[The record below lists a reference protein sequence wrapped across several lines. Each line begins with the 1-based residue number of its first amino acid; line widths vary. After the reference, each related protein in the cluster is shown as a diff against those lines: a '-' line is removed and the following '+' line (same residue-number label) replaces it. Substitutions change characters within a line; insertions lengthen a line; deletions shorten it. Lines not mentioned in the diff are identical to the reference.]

1 MNSELKN
8 RLMKVER
15 VRDFISI
22 VQGLGYKETPNR
34 GGSHRIFKAS
44 GYPVLSI
51 PCHDNRG
58 IISIGVKR
66 NLTNL
71 IIASIK
77 K

>member
-1 MNSELKN
+1 MNSDLKN
-8 RLMKVER
+8 RLMKTEKIK
-15 VRDFISI
+15 DFISI
-22 VQGLGYKETPNR
+22 VQGIGYKPCTNR
-34 GGSHRIFKAS
+34 GGSHLIYKMPDM
-44 GYPVLSI
+44 PVLSI
-51 PCHDNRG
+51 PCHDMRG